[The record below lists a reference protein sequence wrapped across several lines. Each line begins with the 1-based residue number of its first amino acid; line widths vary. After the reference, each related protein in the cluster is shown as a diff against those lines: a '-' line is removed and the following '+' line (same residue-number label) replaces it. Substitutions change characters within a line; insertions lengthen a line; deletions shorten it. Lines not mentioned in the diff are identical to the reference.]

1 MESLPTDDLSNWK
14 LLLGFLPENWESLGR
29 ESGALLR
36 MRGFPDAECLLRT
49 LLVYLV
55 EGRSLKH
62 TALRA
67 KKAGL
72 TSVSSVAIW
81 KRLKQSGEWFRLM
94 NEALLGVWYRR
105 ECPEGLLAGRRIRLV
120 DGTTVSEP
128 GKTGSCW
135 RIHYSIDLATLRC
148 DYVRIFEKSSGETFR
163 RFEVTQG
170 DVLIGDRVYANRPG
184 IRHVISHGGDAIVR
198 LPYSNVPLANGAG
211 SPVDMLTHLRA
222 LDTCD
227 IGEWHWCIPPADDND
242 EPIPVRVCA
251 VKKSETAAEIARKKI
266 LRTAQ
271 KSNFEAS
278 PEALEAAG
286 YFIVLTT
293 LPQRAAPAAQVL
305 ELYRG
310 RWQIELVF
318 KRLKSIL
325 HLGHLPKKEP
335 DGARAWLQGKLFI
348 ASLTET
354 LIAAGEDFSPW
365 GYLLGIEKKPL
376 AGDRIHV

>member
-1 MESLPTDDLSNWK
+1 MESLPNDDLSNWK

-36 MRGFPDAECLLRT
+36 IRGFPDAESLLRT

-55 EGRSLKH
+55 EGKSLKH

-67 KKAGL
+67 KSAGL
-72 TSVSSVAIW
+72 ASVSSVAIW
-81 KRLKQSGEWFRLM
+81 KRMKQSGEWFRLM
-94 NEALLGVWYRR
+94 NEALLAVWCRR
-105 ECPEGLLAGRRIRLV
+105 ESFETFLAGRRIRLV

-148 DYVRIFEKSSGETFR
+148 DYVRIFEKASGETFR
-163 RFEVTQG
+163 RFEIAQG

-184 IRHVISHGGDAIVR
+184 IQHVISHGGDVIVR
-198 LPYSNVPLANGAG
+198 LPYTNVPLADNAG
-211 SPVDMLTHLRA
+211 SPVSILKYLRA
-222 LDTCD
+222 LDTGD
-227 IGEWHWCIPPADDND
+227 IGEWHWSIPPAEDGG
-242 EPIPVRVCA
+242 EAIPVRICA
-251 VKKSETAAEIARKKI
+251 VKKSEAAAEIARKKI

-271 KSNFEAS
+271 KNKFEAS

-286 YFIVLTT
+286 YFFVLTT
-293 LPQRAAPAAQVL
+293 LPQGVAPATHIL

-348 ASLTET
+348 ASLAET
-354 LIAAGEDFSPW
+354 LIVAGEDFSPW

-376 AGDRIHV
+376 EGNSLHV

>member
-1 MESLPTDDLSNWK
+1 MESLPNDDLSNWK

-67 KKAGL
+67 EKAGL

-94 NEALLGVWYRR
+94 NEALLGVWCRR

-211 SPVDMLTHLRA
+211 SPVDMLAHLRT

-242 EPIPVRVCA
+242 EAIPVRVCA